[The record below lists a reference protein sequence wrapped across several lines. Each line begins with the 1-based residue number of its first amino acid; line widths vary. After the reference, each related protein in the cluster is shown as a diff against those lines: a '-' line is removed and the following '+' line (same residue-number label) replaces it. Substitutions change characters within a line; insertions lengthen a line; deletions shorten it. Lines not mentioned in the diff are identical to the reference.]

1 MIHITYITN
10 TLKTIFEAY
19 KKYFLYSFL
28 YAYIKKVNKLYQKNK
43 ERFRKEAR
51 EAYQNLSQDKKE
63 KRQKRDQGRYK
74 TIYEEEKEETRQYH
88 HDRNSEI
95 VFFLKEK
102 GKRNIYI
109 YMVI

>member
-1 MIHITYITN
+1 MYI
-10 TLKTIFEAY
+10 
-19 KKYFLYSFL
+19 
-28 YAYIKKVNKLYQKNK
+28 YIKKVNKLYKKNR

-88 HDRNSEI
+88 RDRNSEI

-102 GKRNIYI
+102 SKRNTYI
-109 YMVI
+109 YMSI

>member
-1 MIHITYITN
+1 MYI
-10 TLKTIFEAY
+10 
-19 KKYFLYSFL
+19 
-28 YAYIKKVNKLYQKNK
+28 YIKKVNKLYKKNK

-74 TIYEEEKEETRQYH
+74 TIYEEETEHTRQYH
-88 HDRNSEI
+88 RDRNSEI

-102 GKRNIYI
+102 SKRNIYI
-109 YMVI
+109 YMSI